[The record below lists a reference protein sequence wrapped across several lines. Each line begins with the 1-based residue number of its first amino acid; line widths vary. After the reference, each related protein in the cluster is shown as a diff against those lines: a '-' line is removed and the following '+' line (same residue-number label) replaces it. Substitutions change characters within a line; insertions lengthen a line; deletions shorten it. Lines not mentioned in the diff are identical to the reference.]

1 MRSLVPALILALLLP
16 SLSRADNLDASLA
29 TYAPQVVKYLK
40 EKNCTNVGIFKFR
53 VKKGEEKATLKA
65 GPLNASMASRLEN
78 ALILANDPK
87 APIGIIHDAD
97 HVAIEKKLPGYAK
110 AEDRRKIFE
119 TRFPLAWGNETVT
132 PHTFLTGQVS
142 VATNKKSVN
151 VVIEAFDRNA
161 ANTSRVVSFDVPVDR
176 PLLCDLGES
185 FALSRSTLR
194 KKRSF
199 EDIEEAA
206 SEDADQRDKSGVP
219 PPGAAGPPSP
229 TTPAPSTSSDE
240 KLIDLEILYD
250 DVKQTVAP
258 DPANG
263 GELRVAEPRNGQK
276 VKIAFRNL
284 TSETLGVVVMING
297 INSNRKQ
304 EGDPVQVSKW
314 LPGPGER
321 YVLEG
326 FQLDE
331 KNVQLWRVATDAET
345 EALTYTENLGLISVY
360 VFRTGKDL
368 NIAKPD
374 ENSDEPPPKGMNISR
389 SANLRAG
396 MKSRAVKPATFA
408 ALQKE
413 REDQTGLHL
422 KPGTQKR
429 RGAIIE
435 DSKTKEDQRVIQAS
449 LPNPQL
455 VMSMQ
460 IRYYKP
466 KGR

>member
-1 MRSLVPALILALLLP
+1 MRKLVPALVLTLTLP
-16 SLSRADNLDASLA
+16 SLGRSDNLDAGLA
-29 TYAPQVVKYLK
+29 TYAPQVMNYLK
-40 EKNCTNVGIFKFR
+40 EHNCPNVGIFKFR
-53 VKKGEEKATLKA
+53 VKKGDEKTTLKA
-65 GPLNASMASRLEN
+65 GPLNANLAIRLEN

-87 APIGIIHDAD
+87 RPIGIIHDAD
-97 HVAIEKKLPGYAK
+97 HVAIEKKLPGYAR

-119 TRFPLAWGNETVT
+119 TRFPLAWGNETVL

-142 VATNKKSVN
+142 VAANKKTAN
-151 VVIEAFDRNA
+151 VLIEAFDRNA

-176 PLLCDLGES
+176 QLLADLGES
-185 FALSRSTLR
+185 FALSRSVLR

-206 SEDADQRDKSGVP
+206 SEDANQRDKNGVP
-219 PPGAAGPPSP
+219 PPIGAPPTAAP
-229 TTPAPSTSSDE
+229 TTTTASTDD

-250 DVKQTVAP
+250 DVRQTVAA
-258 DPANG
+258 DPNSG
-263 GELRVAEPRNGQK
+263 GELRVPEPRVGQK

-284 TSETLGVVVMING
+284 SSETLGVVVMING

-304 EGDPVQVSKW
+304 EGDPAQVSKW

-331 KNVQLWRVATDAET
+331 KNVQLWRVATDAES
-345 EALTYTENLGLISVY
+345 EALSYTDNLGLISVY
-360 VFRTGKDL
+360 VFRSCKDL
-368 NIAKPD
+368 NIPKPD
-374 ENSDEPPPKGMNISR
+374 DNQDEPAPKGMNISR
-389 SANLRAG
+389 SASLRAG
-396 MKSRAVKPATFA
+396 TKSRSVKPASFA

-413 REDQTGLHL
+413 KETQTGLHL
-422 KPGTQKR
+422 QSGTQKR
-429 RGAIIE
+429 RGAIVE
-435 DSKTKEDQRVIQAS
+435 DSQTREDARVIQAS
-449 LPNPQL
+449 LPDPQM

-466 KGR
+466 KGK